1 MHPPSVLG
9 LYWSIRGEVACDDHA
24 PDVDNQRWTTE
35 GWEPIP
41 ISSGRVIGTRYQCRH
56 CASDGRAVIRPNE
69 HTSVTKATDG
79 LPHEP
84 GAKPVG
90 DPRPSDPATG
100 VHRDSR

>member
-35 GWEPIP
+35 GWESIP
-41 ISSGRVIGTRYQCRH
+41 ISSGRVIGTQYQCQH
-56 CASDGRAVIRPNE
+56 CASDGRAVIRPNQ
-69 HTSVTKATDG
+69 HTSVTKATDD

-90 DPRPSDPATG
+90 DPRPGDPATG
-100 VHRDSR
+100 CSS